1 MNVVDRIY
9 INYKQIL
16 CKILHKNCTEHIVY
30 NTNTIGTREHND
42 TPNYIK
48 LKKSFVLKILE
59 KNPFLYTQRDTNY
72 NFYRPIGVPTS

>member
-1 MNVVDRIY
+1 MNVLNGIY

-16 CKILHKNCTEHIVY
+16 CKILYKNCTEHIVY